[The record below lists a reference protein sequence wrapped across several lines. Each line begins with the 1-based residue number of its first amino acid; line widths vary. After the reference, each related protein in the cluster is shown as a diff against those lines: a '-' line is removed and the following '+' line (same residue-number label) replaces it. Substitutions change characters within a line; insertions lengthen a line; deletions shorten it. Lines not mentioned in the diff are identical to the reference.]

1 LNTRKQEN
9 NFQEREKMSTTLDK
23 ATKKAESLLK
33 NPRKRNKLLDAAA
46 SMVSSGNYAL
56 QASGI
61 TGKIKTLVRMVRCT
75 ASREYLDIPW
85 QSIVFITAALIYFVS
100 PFDAISDFLPL
111 IGFVDDAAIISAVFA
126 SISKDVEK
134 FIAWEAAKSA
144 SDTAIISSA
153 EPE

>member
-1 LNTRKQEN
+1 MT
-9 NFQEREKMSTTLDK
+9 TTLDK
-23 ATKKAESLLK
+23 ATIKAESLIK
-33 NPRKRNKLLDAAA
+33 EPRKRNKLLETAAGII
-46 SMVSSGNYAL
+46 SSGKYTL
-56 QASGI
+56 QISGI
-61 TGKIKTLVRMVRCT
+61 TGKIRTLIRMVQCT

-85 QSIVFITAALIYFVS
+85 QSIVLITAALIYFVS
-100 PFDAISDFLPL
+100 PFDALTDFLPL

-144 SDTAIISSA
+144 PDAEIISST